1 MAKIINGKEIS
12 TQLKDELKEKVAQLK
27 EQGIG
32 ITLAVVQVGDN
43 PASTVYVRNKKK
55 GCEYIGIRSLSYELP
70 EETTQQE
77 LLELIAELNERKDV
91 NGILVQLPL
100 PSHIVFINVG
110 R

>member
-55 GCEYIGIRSLSYELP
+55 GWESGRYPMSFRRRPRSRNC
-70 EETTQQE
+70 
-77 LLELIAELNERKDV
+77 LN
-91 NGILVQLPL
+91 
-100 PSHIVFINVG
+100 
-110 R
+110 

>member
-55 GCEYIGIRSLSYELP
+55 AVNTLESGRYPMSFRRRPRSRNC
-70 EETTQQE
+70 
-77 LLELIAELNERKDV
+77 LN
-91 NGILVQLPL
+91 
-100 PSHIVFINVG
+100 
-110 R
+110 

>member
-55 GCEYIGIRSLSYELP
+55 GW
-70 EETTQQE
+70 
-77 LLELIAELNERKDV
+77 
-91 NGILVQLPL
+91 
-100 PSHIVFINVG
+100 
-110 R
+110 

>member
-27 EQGIG
+27 EQGIR

-70 EETTQQE
+70 EETTRRNC
-77 LLELIAELNERKDV
+77 LN
-91 NGILVQLPL
+91 
-100 PSHIVFINVG
+100 
-110 R
+110 